1 MRAEQSRAEQSRAE
15 QSRISW
21 LDILKGIGIFL
32 VVLGHVYS
40 EKTIFNWLYSFH
52 MPLFFW
58 AAGLTYKKRS
68 VLTDINRRIQ
78 TIVGPY
84 FSFGLLILIYWQII
98 ERKFRDSDKSFMEAL
113 VGLVSGSYK
122 NLDFN
127 IHLWFLPCFFV
138 TVVLFNLLVNI
149 GGNKLA
155 YIATILMSI
164 VYVVIPMPELIWGIN
179 RVFMYIIFYSIGVA
193 LGEKIKIST
202 LKKNK
207 IEYLI
212 AGILMTLNFIL
223 AYHGLTKGIMWFI
236 TALLGVMG
244 VTIIAMLVNENR
256 VLQYWGRISMVIL
269 CVHGPV
275 YRIVIKVI
283 SILLNCSTETMRNK
297 FFLSMLVVIIT
308 LMFCSVI
315 YEVVVK
321 VAPWMIGKNSFRIV
335 INESKS

>member
-1 MRAEQSRAEQSRAE
+1 
-15 QSRISW
+15 
-21 LDILKGIGIFL
+21 
-32 VVLGHVYS
+32 
-40 EKTIFNWLYSFH
+40 
-52 MPLFFW
+52 
-58 AAGLTYKKRS
+58 
-68 VLTDINRRIQ
+68 
-78 TIVGPY
+78 
-84 FSFGLLILIYWQII
+84 
-98 ERKFRDSDKSFMEAL
+98 
-113 VGLVSGSYK
+113 
-122 NLDFN
+122 
-127 IHLWFLPCFFV
+127 
-138 TVVLFNLLVNI
+138 
-149 GGNKLA
+149 
-155 YIATILMSI
+155 
-164 VYVVIPMPELIWGIN
+164 
-179 RVFMYIIFYSIGVA
+179 
-193 LGEKIKIST
+193 
-202 LKKNK
+202 
-207 IEYLI
+207 
-212 AGILMTLNFIL
+212 
-223 AYHGLTKGIMWFI
+223 MWFI